1 MTQATP
7 SYSEPVHGDSL
18 DQLMCSP
25 ARAVPVTVLL
35 IALNILVFLLM
46 ARVSLSPWSLSH
58 ADPLTWGANFGPAT
72 QDGQWW
78 RLLSAV
84 FVHFSLI
91 HITLNMWALWDVGR
105 LLERLLGRWRYA
117 LLYLGTGAAG
127 NLLSL
132 AVQGN
137 EKVTGGASGAI
148 FGLYGA
154 LIVFLWRE
162 RRQVDPA
169 EFRWLFTVAVGFS
182 AVMLGLGFFIPAID
196 NAAHGGGLLA
206 GALLGSLLA
215 RPWKPGSPLAREQ
228 APWAGA
234 VSIIGLLALMASI
247 SPPLY
252 RYQEELRARA
262 AIQHFD
268 AEEQARAARW
278 DSLLHADDH
287 AALSFDQGTGSL
299 EQEIAAS
306 YRHSFEEL
314 AAVHPAT
321 PVPSRGTLLKLETY
335 AAQRSQAAHT
345 LAESLRACASPAL
358 MDPPPASGRQQECP
372 TTASQTPASRPHSIH
387 TPSAPVRRDPAP

>member
-1 MTQATP
+1 MP
-7 SYSEPVHGDSL
+7 SYSEPVPSL
-18 DQLMCSP
+18 DQLMRSP

-35 IALNILVFLLM
+35 IALNILLFLLM
-46 ARVSLSPWSLSH
+46 ARLSLSPWSLTH
-58 ADPLTWGANFGPAT
+58 ADPLAWGANFGPAT
-72 QDGQWW
+72 QDGQWR

-84 FVHFSLI
+84 FVHFSFI
-91 HITLNMWALWDVGR
+91 HIAFNMWALWDVGR

-137 EKVTGGASGAI
+137 EKITGGASGAI

-262 AIQHFD
+262 AIQRFD
-268 AEEQARAARW
+268 AEEQARSARW
-278 DSLLHADDH
+278 DTLLRADDR
-287 AALSFDQGTGSL
+287 AALSFDQGTGAL

-314 AAVHPAT
+314 AAVRPAT
-321 PVPSRGTLLKLETY
+321 PVPSKDALLKLESY
-335 AAQRSQAAHT
+335 AASRSQAART
-345 LAESLRACASPAL
+345 LAEGLRACANPASTG
-358 MDPPPASGRQQECP
+358 PAHASGRPEECQ
-372 TTASQTPASRPHSIH
+372 TTANQTPASRRHSIR
-387 TPSAPVRRDPAP
+387 TPAAPSRGDPAP

>member
-1 MTQATP
+1 MPQP
-7 SYSEPVHGDSL
+7 SHPLPCETSL
-18 DQLMCSP
+18 DRLMHSP

-35 IALNILVFLLM
+35 IALNVLVFVLM
-46 ARVSLSPWSLSH
+46 ARLSLSPWNLTH
-58 ADPLTWGANFGPAT
+58 ADPLAWGANFGPAT

-84 FVHFSLI
+84 FVHFGFV
-91 HITLNMWALWDVGR
+91 HIALNMWALWDVGR

-117 LLYLGTGAAG
+117 LLYLGAGAVG

-162 RRQVDPA
+162 RRQVDPD
-169 EFRWLFTVAVGFS
+169 EFRWLFTVAIAFS

-206 GALLGSLLA
+206 GGLLGSLLA
-215 RPWKPGSPLAREQ
+215 RPWAPGSPLAHRQ

-234 VSIIGLLALMASI
+234 LSVLGLLALFASI

-252 RYQEELRARA
+252 RYQEELQARA
-262 AIQHFD
+262 AIQRFEV
-268 AEEQARAARW
+268 EERSRAARW
-278 DSLLHADDH
+278 DELLRAGDR
-287 AALSFDQGTGSL
+287 ASLSFDQLAGSL
-299 EQEIAAS
+299 EREIAAS
-306 YRHSFEEL
+306 YRQSFDQL
-314 AAVHPAT
+314 AAANPAS
-321 PVPSRGTLLKLETY
+321 PVPSKDALLKLESY
-335 AAQRSQAAHT
+335 AAQRGQAAHNV
-345 LAESLRACASPAL
+345 AQGLRNRHAQK
-358 MDPPPASGRQQECP
+358 PASGE
-372 TTASQTPASRPHSIH
+372 RP
-387 TPSAPVRRDPAP
+387 P

>member
-1 MTQATP
+1 MR
-7 SYSEPVHGDSL
+7 
-18 DQLMCSP
+18 SP
-25 ARAVPVTVLL
+25 ARTVPVTVAL
-35 IALNILVFLLM
+35 IALNILVFVLM
-46 ARVSLSPWSLSH
+46 ARISWAPWSLTH
-58 ADPLTWGANFGPAT
+58 TDPLSWGANFGPAT

-91 HITLNMWALWDVGR
+91 HIAFNMWALWDVGR
-105 LLERLLGRWRYA
+105 LLERLLGRWRYT
-117 LLYLGTGAAG
+117 LLYLGTGAVG

-137 EKVTGGASGAI
+137 QKVTGGASGAI

-182 AVMLGLGFFIPAID
+182 AIMLGLGFFIPSID

-215 RPWKPGSPLAREQ
+215 KPWKPGSPLARQQ

-234 VSIIGLLALMASI
+234 VSVIGLLALMASI

-252 RYQEELRARA
+252 RYQEELKARA
-262 AIQHFD
+262 AIQRFD

-278 DSLLHADDH
+278 DALLHADDP

-299 EQEIAAS
+299 EKEIAAS

-321 PVPSRGTLLKLETY
+321 PVPSRDALLRLETY
-335 AAQRSQAAHT
+335 AARRSEAAHT
-345 LAESLRACASPAL
+345 LAEDLRACASQTPKDPAHAGGH
-358 MDPPPASGRQQECP
+358 PAGCP
-372 TTASQTPASRPHSIH
+372 TAASQTPASRPHNIR
-387 TPSAPVRRDPAP
+387 TPAAPVRHDPAP